1 MQRNEVTTAG
11 ELSIGDV
18 FYKLKDKAKK
28 PYEKVEGEA
37 KVTEY
42 ATYSVNARRHGQKHT
57 DSMKS
62 NTQVVFLRSVSA
74 NHPII

>member
-11 ELSIGDV
+11 ELSTGDI
-18 FYKLKDKAKK
+18 FYKLKDKSKK
-28 PYEKVEGEA
+28 AYTKVDGEA

-42 ATYSVNARRHGQKHT
+42 ATYAVNAIRHGQKHT

-62 NTQVVFLRSVSA
+62 NTQVVYLRS
-74 NHPII
+74 I